1 MVNFKAAPYYD
12 DYDEAKGFYKI
23 LFRPSVAVQARELNQ
38 MQTVLQKQIER
49 FGSHIF
55 KEGSI
60 VLGGGEAPDLKTTF
74 YIKATKIGLS
84 NNLEEIRANFVN
96 KLMIGQNS
104 NVQGVIIA
112 AEYDADIDN
121 YVFMVRYTAGSGND
135 SVFRSTEEV
144 VRYDFNPTT
153 QQYVKDT
160 NYKFVVASGESSGRG
175 SVYSVEQGAI
185 FFRGYFI
192 AFPAQTI
199 VLDRYSYTPTYTV
212 GLKVSESIVTENID
226 NTLLDNALGTYNENA
241 PGAHRYKVD
250 ASLVKLTYGT
260 GSEDPDF
267 VEFLSINNGV
277 IEENKER
284 PDYNILQDEL
294 AKRTYDESG
303 DYYVKGLN
311 VITREHLEVNNN
323 EGLYSLAQGGNSQLI
338 SIDIDPGTAY
348 VKGYE
353 RTFGNTQHIVTQKS
367 TDFLYINESS
377 MNARSGGYIIINEI
391 VGSPI
396 LDTGTTIS
404 LYGTAGLRVSIPD
417 RSLSTTFPSS
427 IGTARVK
434 GIVYESGV
442 LGTPTGRMRL
452 YLYDINLPSNNFN
465 SVKAVGSSGEF
476 FADVVLFGDPAAPTI
491 FEENQNKLLFYIGSD
506 HVKSL
511 QNSTGE
517 SDTSFFFQRTT
528 DGGQTSLNFNGGST
542 GNVNISFTADYEA
555 MGYSEGTLS
564 TAEKREIILSIKSP
578 FEVTQIGTIS
588 VQAGSNVV
596 TADVGT
602 GTIFQTVFESN
613 NQVRINGNIYTVT
626 EVTSDTAIRIS
637 DNIAGGIA
645 AGNTIARIFKSGE
658 ILDLTKKG
666 STGADRTAQVTNG
679 VLAINV
685 QERNSTVTNV
695 PVRVSYKV
703 RRTATINAEIK
714 KDLVRSA
721 YLRISCSTI
730 ANTAAPINIGI
741 PDVFKLKSVR
751 RRIGSPFTDGNVTQE
766 GVKNITDSFVFD
778 NGQRDNIYDHARI
791 VPVSGSVISNESGA
805 NAQYLLIEFDH
816 FTSDFSSGFGYFSVD
831 SYPIDDTGIDS
842 NKIFTYEIPVYKT
855 TSGVDYNL
863 RNVMD
868 FRPYKSNTV
877 VSSTTINGSNT
888 GASYSATGPLKVE
901 ANGLRLPV
909 PDSIINLD
917 YSYYL
922 ARRDAVVLDKNG
934 VFSLVKGQPA
944 IFPVSPSVQ
953 DNVMTVAQ
961 VYISPY
967 PSISEKLGR
976 ILKLEDTI
984 CISSQVANI
993 RYTMR
998 EIGVLKNRIENLEYY
1013 TALTLLEKSAV
1024 DLQIVDQDG
1033 LDRFKNGFFVDGFLD
1048 HSLGANYLPD
1058 YNIAVDKIEQSIRP
1072 VFETDSFR
1080 YNYVQSSSSGVTK
1093 TGPLVTLPFSEVTLI
1108 DQPNVTGI
1116 RNIEQSVYRFIGVM
1130 QLTPDGDIWVDTST
1144 VDKTVQFGNG
1154 INAQNSMSTEYGSW
1168 QTYVTGYKLYDR
1180 AFGDRSGVPD
1190 PKKFKGSYTSYAAAL
1205 AAAQKD
1211 KDGRFLIETVTTE
1224 QRTNLNTI
1232 VTTSGQE
1239 QELGNFVTSAS
1250 LIPYIRPQIVRVL
1263 IQGLKAGTK
1272 YYTFFDNTDMSDYI
1286 TPYIITDNNIEGAVI
1301 GTTEGAEWRSDEYGN
1316 LLGLLRLP
1324 AEGKRFRTGTK
1335 EIIVTD
1341 SPTNSVDTT
1350 SYSKGYFTAE
1360 GLSVQKQNT
1369 ILSTK
1374 FAVTTQEEVVES
1386 RKKQNTQIF
1395 GPSCMAY
1402 SFKVDVP
1409 SDEEGVFL
1417 TSVDVFIESMHPTL
1431 GVWFEIREVNS
1442 AGGITRNQLPYSEV
1456 WMKRNDQRIK
1466 LNPFDA
1472 NRDYNNSP
1480 LVPTR
1485 VDFPSPVFLYNNTQY
1500 AFVIH
1505 TEGLNPDTYFYV
1517 SRIGENDLRTG
1528 TQVTSRRLTGTLF
1541 TTNNN
1546 LNYNMVEGIDLTVR
1560 FNRANFNI
1568 GSGTVVFGNNPTE
1581 FFTVNNA
1588 SGLFGRTGETVYG
1601 SEKIVY
1607 SNYQSTGNTIVV
1619 GDKVVGASVTGT
1631 IRAISGSSLFT
1642 DGFGFSNNEPISIIN
1657 ASDVAKNIT
1666 AKISSISSGVGTM
1679 RQYSSANGLM
1689 VLDSSNGLYF
1699 ANCKIKG
1706 EISANTA
1713 DIFEFT
1719 NFPYSTTNLKP
1730 HYLTFS
1736 KTNVIFEKNGYVG
1749 NNTSG
1754 AFYGYVPGAPD
1765 SSTDYETESIILS
1778 RFHEINN
1785 FASSP
1790 SSLVRANMSTTS
1802 NYVSPVIDTTRAN
1815 AIYVH
1820 NIINNPVYVDPPAG
1834 LNLAT
1839 ELQPSGGDLINKY
1852 ISKTITLA
1860 DGQDAEDLIVK
1871 LSAYRPPGST
1881 IRVWMKV
1888 KNAQDGTPFEQRPWI
1903 EMNFS
1908 DVFSS
1913 KANKNNF
1920 VEITYTVDPTY
1931 LNNGIVQYV
1940 SGNVP
1945 YTGFKQFAVKIG
1957 LLGNDSAVVPR
1968 VGDLRAIALQK

>member
-1 MVNFKAAPYYD
+1 MVNLQAAPYYD

-49 FGSHIF
+49 FGTHFF

-60 VLGGGEAPDLKTTF
+60 VLGGGEDPDLKTTF

-96 KLMIGQNS
+96 RLMIGQNS

-121 YVFMVRYTAGSGND
+121 YVFMVRYTASSGND

-144 VRYDFNPTT
+144 VRYDFNETT

-175 SVYSVEQGAI
+175 SVYSIEQGAV

-192 AFPAQTI
+192 AFASQTI
-199 VLDRYSYTPTYTV
+199 VLDKYSYTPTYTV
-212 GLKVSESIVTENID
+212 GLKFSESIVTENID

-250 ASLVKLTYGT
+250 ASLVKLPYGT

-267 VEFLSINNGV
+267 VEILSINNGV
-277 IEENKER
+277 VEENKKR

-323 EGLYSLAQGGNSQLI
+323 EGLYPLSQGGNSQLI

-353 RTFGNTQHIVTQKS
+353 RNFGNTQHIVTQKS
-367 TDFLYINESS
+367 VDFLYVNESS

-391 VGSPI
+391 IGSPI
-396 LDTGTTIS
+396 LDNGATIS
-404 LYGTAGLRVSIPD
+404 LYGEAQKRVSN
-417 RSLSTTFPSS
+417 SSSNLSVPSFPSP

-442 LGTPTGRMRL
+442 LGEPSGRMRL
-452 YLYDINLPSNNFN
+452 YLYDINLPSTSFN
-465 SVKAVGSSGEF
+465 LVRSVGLSGEF
-476 FADVVLFGDPAAPTI
+476 FADVVLFGNPATYPTV
-491 FEENQNKLLFYIGSD
+491 FDQNQDRLLFYVGSD
-506 HVKSL
+506 YVKSL

-542 GNVNISFTADYEA
+542 GNVNISFTADYET

-564 TAEKREIILSIKSP
+564 TAEKREIVLSVKNT

-588 VQAGSNVV
+588 VTGNVV
-596 TADVGT
+596 TADAGS
-602 GTIFQTVFESN
+602 GTIFQTVFQAN
-613 NQVRINGNIYTVT
+613 NQVRINGNIYTVSQ
-626 EVTSDTAIRIS
+626 VTSDTVLQLAETIG
-637 DNIAGGIA
+637 GGIA
-645 AGNTIARIFKSGE
+645 AGNTISRVFRSGE

-666 STGADRTAQVTNG
+666 STGLDRTAQVTNG
-679 VLAINV
+679 VLNINV

-695 PVRVSYKV
+695 PIRVSYKV

-721 YLRISCSTI
+721 FLRVNCANI

-751 RRIGSPFTDGNVTQE
+751 RRIGSPFTDGNVNQA
-766 GVKNITDSFVFD
+766 GVEDITERFVFD

-791 VPVSGSVISNESGA
+791 IPVSGSVISNVAGA
-805 NAQYLLIEFDH
+805 SSQHLLVEFDH

-831 SYPIDDTGIDS
+831 SYPVDDTGVDT
-842 NKIFTYEIPVYKT
+842 NKIFTYEIPVYKS

-934 VFSLVKGQPA
+934 VFSLIRGQPA
-944 IFPVSPSVQ
+944 IFPVSPSIP
-953 DNVMTVAQ
+953 DNVMAVAQ
-961 VYISPY
+961 VYIAPF

-976 ILKLEDTI
+976 ILKLNDTV
-984 CISSQVANI
+984 CISNQVANI

-1024 DLQIVDQDG
+1024 DLQIVDENG

-1072 VFETDSFR
+1072 VFETDAFK
-1080 YNYVQSSSSGVTK
+1080 YDYLQSSSSGVTK
-1093 TGPLVTLPFSEVTLI
+1093 TGSLVTLPYTEVTLL
-1108 DQPNVTGI
+1108 DQSNVTGI
-1116 RNIEQSVYRFIGVM
+1116 RNIEQSVYRFVGVM
-1130 QLTPDGDIWVDTST
+1130 QLTPDGDVWVDTKT
-1144 VDKTVQFGNG
+1144 VDKTIEFGNG
-1154 INAQNSMSTEYGSW
+1154 IAAQNSMSTEYGSW
-1168 QTYVTGYKLYDR
+1168 QTYVTGYNLYDR
-1180 AFGDRSGVPD
+1180 SFGDRSGVPNQ
-1190 PKKFKGSYTSYAAAL
+1190 KQFVGSYTSYAAAL

-1211 KDGRFLIETVTTE
+1211 KDGRFLIETVTGE
-1224 QRTNLNTI
+1224 QRTNVNTI
-1232 VTTSGQE
+1232 VTTETQKQE
-1239 QELGNFVTSAS
+1239 IGSFVTSAS
-1250 LIPYIRPQIVRVL
+1250 LIPYIRPQVIRILV
-1263 IQGLKAGTK
+1263 QGLKASTR
-1272 YYTFFDNTDMSDYI
+1272 YYTFFDNTDMNDYI
-1286 TPYIITDNNIEGAVI
+1286 TPYTITDNAIDGAVI
-1301 GTTEGAEWRSDEYGN
+1301 GATEGAEWRSDEYGN

-1324 AEGKRFRTGTK
+1324 AEGKKFRTGTK
-1335 EIIVTD
+1335 EIIITD
-1341 SPTNSVDTT
+1341 SPTNSVDAT
-1350 SYSKGYFTAE
+1350 SYSKGYFTAQ
-1360 GLSVQKQNT
+1360 GLAVQKQNT

-1374 FAVTTQEEVVES
+1374 TAVTTQEEVIETG
-1386 RKKQNTQIF
+1386 RKKQTTEIF

-1417 TSVDVFIESMHPTL
+1417 TSVDVFIENMHPTL

-1456 WMKRNDQRIK
+1456 WMKRNDPRIK

-1485 VDFPSPVFLYNNTQY
+1485 VNFPSPVFLYNNTQY

-1528 TQVTSRRLTGTLF
+1528 TQVTSRRLTGTLY

-1546 LNYNMVEGIDLTVR
+1546 LNYNMVEGVDLTVR

-1568 GSGTVVFGNNPTE
+1568 GSGTVVFGNKPTE
-1581 FFTVNNA
+1581 FFTTNNA
-1588 SGLFGRTGETVYG
+1588 SGLFGRNGETVYG

-1666 AKISSISSGVGTM
+1666 AKISSVSSGVGAM
-1679 RQYSSANGLM
+1679 RQYSSANNLM
-1689 VLDSSNGLYF
+1689 ILDDSNGLFF

-1765 SSTDYETESIILS
+1765 ASTDYETEAIILS

-1785 FASSP
+1785 FNSSP
-1790 SSLVRANMSTTS
+1790 SSLVRATISSTS
-1802 NYVSPVIDTTRAN
+1802 NYVSPVIDSTRAN

-1820 NIINNPVYVDPPAG
+1820 NIINDPVATIG
-1834 LNLAT
+1834 T
-1839 ELQPSGGDLINKY
+1839 ELQPSGGDVINKY
-1852 ISKTITLA
+1852 ISKTVTLA
-1860 DGQDAEDLIVK
+1860 DGQDAEDLVVK

-1881 IRVWMKV
+1881 VRVWMKV

-1920 VEITYTVDPTY
+1920 VEITYTVDPAY
-1931 LNNGIVQYV
+1931 LNNGIVEYI
-1940 SGNVP
+1940 SGGIA
-1945 YTGFKQFAVKIG
+1945 YTGFKQFAIKIG
-1957 LLGNDSAVVPR
+1957 LLGTDSAIVPR